1 MKIDMK
7 YERNNSSIVIS
18 ELDDKELEKMRV
30 LLYSIFKYAQ
40 FEPKVTNNLLENLGM
55 HNLIGQIGEELL
67 KERELKGLK

>member
-40 FEPKVTNNLLENLGM
+40 FESKVVNKVLENLEL
-55 HNLIGQIGEELL
+55 NKLIDQL
-67 KERELKGLK
+67 